1 MAFAN
6 MSWDE
11 LNQLVGFKRSEPF
24 EQYYAPMKITEAQKR
39 KRIELAEQLEDVMIG
54 LLSFMFY
61 AQQQGTIPYTDAYER
76 AYEEYILILNNIL
89 NPDEY
94 LLNHAETVLTD
105 IISVTYR
112 HPDEE
117 YYYSADRARLISEN
131 EANSIYNYDEFQD
144 AIDNGYHYKTWETI
158 MDGKERESHAEVNGV
173 TIPINDVFHLQGG
186 DCYYPRSDELGMSDE
201 EIVNCRCSLS
211 YS

>member
-11 LNQLVGFKRSEPF
+11 LNQLVGFNRSEPF

-61 AQQQGTIPYTDAYER
+61 AQQQGTIPYVDAYER

-131 EANSIYNYDEFQD
+131 EANAIYDHDEFQEALD
-144 AIDNGYHYKTWETI
+144 EGYRYKTWNTI
-158 MDGKERESHAEVNGV
+158 MDGKERDSHAEVNGM
-173 TIPINDVFHLQGG
+173 TIPIEEPFELQGG
-186 DCYYPRSDELGMSDE
+186 YMLAPHDDSMGVDDSELVG
-201 EIVNCRCSLS
+201 CRCSLS